1 MDSVLQQVRAT
12 LYGMWRKRWFGLAAL
27 WLVCLIGWIA
37 VSLIPNSYQSTARV
51 YVKYNNLL
59 PNVTGVATKGLGQ
72 QAQID
77 VVRQTLTSR
86 PNLEKVL
93 RRSNP
98 DLSSVDSAGL
108 EGQIADMAN
117 NISVAPQGSESLYG
131 LSFTAASPDM
141 ADKARPAFAQRV
153 VQNLIDIFIEENV
166 ASDRD
171 QLNESSR
178 FLDDQIAARE
188 KLLEDAEAKKAAFD
202 AKFFD
207 QIPGEGDITTRT
219 NQARTELDKT
229 EQELVQAQGSLR
241 ALQSQMSSTPA
252 TIGSP
257 LYNAPAAAPQHFG
270 TGTRYDPATTEGR
283 IEGLERNI
291 SDGLSRGYTEK
302 HPDIVSARAQLAR
315 LKAQLAKEP
324 KNADGSSAGP
334 GAAAAQANPVYVNLR
349 ALMFDK
355 QSSVAALSA
364 RRSQLQ
370 GIMADLR
377 SKQISAPDVVAQ
389 QAKLTRDYQILKD
402 GYDNLLRSR
411 EQIRLRG
418 DIANNTKQVE
428 FRTVDPPT
436 LETEP
441 TAPNRP
447 LLLSLVLVGGLVA
460 GLAVAFGVSQLNP
473 SYISEERLAAETGL
487 PVLGSVG
494 EIVSPSRR
502 KRERRFAIGFA
513 AATAGAFG
521 VYALIMLFNT
531 LHGGGAA

>member
-1 MDSVLQQVRAT
+1 MDSMMQQVRAT

-27 WLVCLIGWIA
+27 WLVCVIGWIA

-59 PNVTGVATKGLGQ
+59 PNVTGVSQKGLGQ

-98 DLSSVDSAGL
+98 DLSSVDSSAL
-108 EGQIADMAN
+108 EGPIAALAAN
-117 NISVAPQGSESLYG
+117 ITVAPQGSENLYG
-131 LSFTAASPDM
+131 LSFTADNSDLN
-141 ADKARPAFAQRV
+141 DKARAAFAARV
-153 VQNLIDIFIEENV
+153 VQNLIDIFIEDNV

-171 QLNESSR
+171 TLNEASR
-178 FLDDQIAARE
+178 FIDEQISARE

-207 QIPGEGDITTRT
+207 QIPGDGDITTRT

-229 EQELVQAQGSLR
+229 EQGLVQETGSLR
-241 ALQSQMSSTPA
+241 ALQAQMAGTPA
-252 TIGSP
+252 TISAP
-257 LYNAPAAAPQHFG
+257 LYNSPSAAPQHFG

-283 IEGLERNI
+283 IEALERSI
-291 SDGLSRGYTEK
+291 SDGLSRGDTEK
-302 HPDIVSARAQLAR
+302 HPDIVLARAQLAR

-324 KNADGSSAGP
+324 KAADGSSAAP
-334 GAAAAQANPVYVNLR
+334 GAPAAQPNPVYVNLR
-349 ALMFDK
+349 GLLFDK
-355 QSSVAALSA
+355 QSTVAALSA
-364 RRSQLQ
+364 RRAQLQ
-370 GIMADLR
+370 AIMADLR
-377 SKQISAPDVVAQ
+377 NKQISAPDVVAQ
-389 QAKLTRDYQILKD
+389 QAKLTRDYQVLKD

-418 DIANNTKQVE
+418 DIANKTKEVE

-436 LETEP
+436 QDDTP
-441 TAPNRP
+441 VAPNRP

-460 GLAVAFGVSQLNP
+460 GLGVAFAASQLTP
-473 SYISEERLAAETGL
+473 SYVSEERLAAETGL

-494 EIVSPSRR
+494 EIISPTRR

-521 VYALIMLFNT
+521 MYAVIMLLNM
-531 LHGGGAA
+531 LRGGGGA